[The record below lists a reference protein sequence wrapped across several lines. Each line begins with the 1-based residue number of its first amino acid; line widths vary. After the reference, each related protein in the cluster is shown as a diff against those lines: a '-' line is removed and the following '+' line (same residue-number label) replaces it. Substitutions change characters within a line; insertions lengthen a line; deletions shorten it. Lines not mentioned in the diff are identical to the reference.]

1 MRDEHVMHRRG
12 DVAETVVERA
22 DAIRAVALERHPEL
36 DDVGAARTLEAA
48 HSLIPHSLT
57 VAAVKEVRCALR
69 ERRLEHSLVSDEQ
82 QSRRQGKKHHLVRI
96 PGDRPRVLD
105 AAQTT
110 AVPLAQE
117 RGAAMRGVHMEP
129 DPVRVAECADRL
141 QIVERACRRGPRG
154 SDDGHHRSAVIIETI
169 EHLGECAGVH
179 GPVARRHHDDVA
191 HADPQLAH
199 GARHGVM
206 RVHPTDHDGRIRAH
220 TIRPHIGNRRR
231 ARGQQSGEGCLG
243 AATRE
248 RPSSASLIANEIA
261 HPSDDAVLEHRVIRW
276 MCDLVGY
283 PAGAGG
289 TLTSGG
295 TEATFTAL
303 LAARAAAIPDV
314 WTNGVGA
321 NPPVVICGVHTH
333 YAVSRAVGELGIGM
347 RNVIVVPTRDWAM
360 NTDALAEVLD
370 RLDDDG
376 RPVMAVVATAG
387 TTATGS
393 FDDLQ
398 TIGALCDAHGVWLH
412 VDAAHGGSALL
423 SQRHRSRLRGI
434 EHARSIAWD
443 PHKIMLLPLA
453 AGLLLVRDERVL
465 ESAFSQRA
473 PYLFHGGDGERVWDQ
488 GVRSF
493 QCSRRA
499 DVIKL
504 WVALQ
509 RYGANGLGALYDR
522 LCDVATAMHDM
533 LVAHPS
539 FAVLHVPTSNILCFR
554 YVGDGSLDD
563 EALDV
568 VNRELRERYNRSGA
582 GWITATELDGRRV
595 LRVTIMNPRTSEHH
609 VREIVEGLAR
619 EAASM

>member
-1 MRDEHVMHRRG
+1 MSAESAARFTDLVVEHLASTRAGDGPVSTSLSSEQIAARFDEPLPLEGASLESVVGRLRDEVLADCNRLTHPRAVGHQVSAPLPAAIWTESIIG
-12 DVAETVVERA
+12 ALNQSVAVAEMS
-22 DAIRAVALERHPEL
+22 P
-36 DDVGAARTLEAA
+36 
-48 HSLIPHSLT
+48 
-57 VAAVKEVRCALR
+57 
-69 ERRLEHSLVSDEQ
+69 
-82 QSRRQGKKHHLVRI
+82 
-96 PGDRPRVLD
+96 
-105 AAQTT
+105 T
-110 AVPLAQE
+110 A
-117 RGAAMRGVHMEP
+117 
-129 DPVRVAECADRL
+129 
-141 QIVERACRRGPRG
+141 
-154 SDDGHHRSAVIIETI
+154 T
-169 EHLGECAGVH
+169 
-179 GPVARRHHDDVA
+179 
-191 HADPQLAH
+191 
-199 GARHGVM
+199 
-206 RVHPTDHDGRIRAH
+206 
-220 TIRPHIGNRRR
+220 
-231 ARGQQSGEGCLG
+231 
-243 AATRE
+243 
-248 RPSSASLIANEIA
+248 
-261 HPSDDAVLEHRVIRW
+261 VLEHRVIRW

-443 PHKIMLLPLA
+443 PHKMMLLPLA

-509 RYGANGLGALYDR
+509 RYGANGIGALYDR
-522 LCDVATAMHDM
+522 LCDVATTMHDM

-582 GWITATELDGRRV
+582 GWITATQLDGRRV
-595 LRVTIMNPRTSEHH
+595 LRVTIMNPRTNEHH